1 MWQGGAKRKKILR
14 YLKESPDKPILP
26 EDKTSVKVNVVNV
39 FRVADTKLTSCITFQ
54 ISHMRRM
61 ASLFPEV
68 ICVDATH
75 GTNINRYRLF
85 RFMMTDKFGSGTF
98 AQHSLIDGET
108 RANMRNVIS
117 AFKRNNE
124 AWSAVNVVVIDKDFT
139 ELSTLEDE
147 FPEAS
152 VILCQFHVID

>member
-85 RFMMTDKFGSGTF
+85 RFSGESHNAKYGSAFQICKGVAEVITDKGTSKF
-98 AQHSLIDGET
+98 NRWLENLKDLEMMIPT
-108 RANMRNVIS
+108 R
-117 AFKRNNE
+117 
-124 AWSAVNVVVIDKDFT
+124 
-139 ELSTLEDE
+139 
-147 FPEAS
+147 
-152 VILCQFHVID
+152 